1 MDEFFASRPAI
12 NDSYLCVG
20 PLTKAETA
28 DAQEAGIGNG
38 LGYYLYVSAIDSGP
52 SWRRGRSPAPLRP
65 PGSADLFACL
75 IISFVTRNPIAPQR
89 SQMQGIH
96 QSGAGRRGP

>member
-1 MDEFFASRPAI
+1 MDEFFASKPAT

-38 LGYYLYVSAIDSGP
+38 LGYYLYVSAIDSKQGP
-52 SWRRGRSPAPLRP
+52 VEVLGRLGGEDAARRLCDLLGLRAY
-65 PGSADLFACL
+65 SAAF
-75 IISFVTRNPIAPQR
+75 ISFRAIN
-89 SQMQGIH
+89 
-96 QSGAGRRGP
+96 GPLDAF

>member
-38 LGYYLYVSAIDSGP
+38 LGYYLYVSAIDSKHGTVEILGHLGGEDAA
-52 SWRRGRSPAPLRP
+52 RRLCDLLGLRTYSPA
-65 PGSADLFACL
+65 
-75 IISFVTRNPIAPQR
+75 
-89 SQMQGIH
+89 
-96 QSGAGRRGP
+96 